1 MLKGNLII
9 YQSHRQGRIFFSR
22 NTASCFKVR
31 LCGLIVA
38 GWPLRMAVLGAF
50 VLELL
55 VLVTVTGEPALE
67 GPVTVTAITG
77 QTVTIN
83 CKYNEK
89 YRQNVK
95 YWCRVLH
102 RYNCNTLTT
111 TLYNAHNV
119 NIKDNPLANTFTVTM
134 QRPEERD
141 SGQYRCGIKMSN
153 SYKTFNVELKVL
165 SLIGPQVVTGIVGG
179 LMKVDCKYRKGY
191 SHLKKY
197 WCRMEDNWCETLVDT
212 FNEKK
217 HLLTDIHDQD
227 TRNTFTVTISQ
238 LKLSD
243 AGLYRCGIVTTYL
256 NNDIT
261 FDVELKVHQGKPD
274 SRTRTTPTPRKEAI
288 NIYSISI
295 KGAPVIF
302 GIIGILAFVFLVI
315 LIILIRKKLT
325 NSRGVTL
332 TGQNNGTSIRLQDF
346 HNTSTSQASNNL
358 YTFPQYHQRTPGTS
372 NVYGDDDD
380 TSTDSSESSSTGEA
394 SRGISC
400 FSEMK
405 WDKTGQEADDADDY
419 VNVSKREPEESAD
432 YVNVAPSEGRRRGSD
447 DYVNLEPATEPDEE
461 EDQVSE
467 GLKGGGGNS
476 QDAVDS
482 DTESDE
488 DAVVYTQIA
497 FK

>member
-1 MLKGNLII
+1 MGW
-9 YQSHRQGRIFFSR
+9 SS
-22 NTASCFKVR
+22 AD
-31 LCGLIVA
+31 
-38 GWPLRMAVLGAF
+38 WPLRMAVLGAF

-67 GPVTVTAITG
+67 GPETVTAITG
-77 QTVTIN
+77 QTVTMD

-95 YWCRVLH
+95 YWCRMVQYDCTILRNT
-102 RYNCNTLTT
+102 RYNA
-111 TLYNAHNV
+111 YNV
-119 NIKDNPLANTFTVTM
+119 NIKDNPLANTFTLTM
-134 QRPEERD
+134 WRPKERD
-141 SGQYRCGIKMSN
+141 SGQYRCGIKMSDRD
-153 SYKTFNVELKVL
+153 KTFDVELKVL
-165 SLIGPQVVTGIVGG
+165 SLIGPQVVTGIEGR
-179 LMKVDCKYRKGY
+179 LMKVDCKYRKDY

-212 FNEKK
+212 FNDKK
-217 HLLTDIHDQD
+217 HLLTDIHDHD
-227 TRNTFTVTISQ
+227 MINTFTVTISQ

-243 AGLYRCGIVTTYL
+243 AGFYRCGIVTSYL
-256 NNDIT
+256 NDDIT
-261 FDVELKVHQGKPD
+261 FDVELKVHQDVTTHNPTTYTSSKATPT
-274 SRTRTTPTPRKEAI
+274 RTRTTLTPRKETI
-288 NIYSISI
+288 DIYSISR

-325 NSRGVTL
+325 NSRDVTL

-358 YTFPQYHQRTPGTS
+358 YTFPQYHQPTPGTS
-372 NVYGDDDD
+372 NVYGDDDN
-380 TSTDSSESSSTGEA
+380 TSTDSSDSSSTGEA

-405 WDKTGQEADDADDY
+405 WDKTRQEADDGDDY

-432 YVNVAPSEGRRRGSD
+432 YVNVAPFEGRRRGSD
-447 DYVNLEPATEPDEE
+447 DYVNMEPATEPDEE
-461 EDQVSE
+461 EDRVSE
-467 GLKGGGGNS
+467 GLKGGGENS

-482 DTESDE
+482 DTESGE